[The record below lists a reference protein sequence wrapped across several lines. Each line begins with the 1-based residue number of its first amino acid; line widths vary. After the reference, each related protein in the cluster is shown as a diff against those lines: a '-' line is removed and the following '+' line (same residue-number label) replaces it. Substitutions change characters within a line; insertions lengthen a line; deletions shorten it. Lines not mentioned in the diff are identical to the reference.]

1 MMGLRGE
8 TGPRGVSGNAGP
20 PGPPGPAGSG
30 GGFGAA
36 QLQALFQPGPKGP
49 AAAAASAAAADEP
62 ATYKIP
68 QSLRGDET
76 IKTLVEVASDIKK
89 ELMDGSKDM
98 PAENCRELALNWPE
112 KKSGKYWIDP
122 NGGSINDAIE
132 VVCNIP
138 NGETCVEAKP
148 SGFDKGSYKALGG
161 RQALNNLLWFSTDL
175 RDGRTF
181 TYKAD
186 SVQMRFLRQKSSHA
200 TQSITYHCNNAVAV
214 QDNRGS
220 RDKAL
225 VLLGD
230 NDKEITVNGIHG
242 KRYSV
247 NYDNCRHKLGS
258 QSWAKTRITVS
269 TDKVDLL
276 PVTDLASYQ
285 TQESE
290 FGIYVGRVCFR

>member
-1 MMGLRGE
+1 MG
-8 TGPRGVSGNAGP
+8 
-20 PGPPGPAGSG
+20 
-30 GGFGAA
+30 
-36 QLQALFQPGPKGP
+36 
-49 AAAAASAAAADEP
+49 
-62 ATYKIP
+62 
-68 QSLRGDET
+68 
-76 IKTLVEVASDIKK
+76 
-89 ELMDGSKDM
+89 
-98 PAENCRELALNWPE
+98 
-112 KKSGKYWIDP
+112 
-122 NGGSINDAIE
+122 
-132 VVCNIP
+132 
-138 NGETCVEAKP
+138 
-148 SGFDKGSYKALGG
+148 
-161 RQALNNLLWFSTDL
+161 
-175 RDGRTF
+175 
-181 TYKAD
+181 
-186 SVQMRFLRQKSSHA
+186 
-200 TQSITYHCNNAVAV
+200 AV

-276 PVTDLASYQ
+276 PVTDLASFQ